1 MPVPKR
7 KLSRARRDSKHA
19 NKYIRPQSFANC
31 SNCST
36 PILPHIVCGECGF
49 YKGRKVMS
57 TKTERAV
64 KRAEVRATQA
74 QNQQNEQGLA
84 ASSEQK

>member
-19 NKYIRPQSFANC
+19 NKYIRPQSFAAC
-31 SNCST
+31 SNCSVA
-36 PILPHIVCGECGF
+36 ILPHIACAECGF

-64 KRAEVRATQA
+64 KRAEVRASQP
-74 QNQQNEQGLA
+74 QQNEQGLA
-84 ASSEQK
+84 ASNEQK

>member
-1 MPVPKR
+1 
-7 KLSRARRDSKHA
+7 
-19 NKYIRPQSFANC
+19 
-31 SNCST
+31 
-36 PILPHIVCGECGF
+36 
-49 YKGRKVMS
+49 MS